1 MCPKYYGFS
10 MLLFLRKRR
19 REENARCGGFLYLFH
34 QPRES
39 KATQMRSELLV
50 KSRAGIFY
58 IICFPSYIVYCKCW
72 LVENCMIIKPEKVCE
87 RSKNNWKVLDVSLFY
102 DLKKRIDSD
111 VKKVSFTM
119 TKAIMYSDTPRAF
132 PSYSR
137 YSVNYAVQ
145 RL

>member
-1 MCPKYYGFS
+1 MKGAKITEKY
-10 MLLFLRKRR
+10 LIL
-19 REENARCGGFLYLFH
+19 
-34 QPRES
+34 
-39 KATQMRSELLV
+39 
-50 KSRAGIFY
+50 
-58 IICFPSYIVYCKCW
+58 
-72 LVENCMIIKPEKVCE
+72 
-87 RSKNNWKVLDVSLFY
+87 VSLFY